1 MVRTRS
7 VMAMAKTPSLK
18 PSSERTLI
26 RNEPPDGDE
35 TFRVSVSRL
44 MATLGF
50 AGGLV
55 IGRPASVLAGFAL
68 LGAPLRATS
77 RRGASTTPK
86 RSCDQNVETR
96 TSKVHAGPV
105 RHHFEG
111 ARVWS
116 GGEA

>member
-1 MVRTRS
+1 
-7 VMAMAKTPSLK
+7 
-18 PSSERTLI
+18 
-26 RNEPPDGDE
+26 
-35 TFRVSVSRL
+35 VSVSRL